1 MNEVS
6 KLKVDAVHQ
15 KKLNKA
21 MGDYKKGK
29 TVKLDAAMASNVV
42 SAFDKLK
49 ATELE
54 KNVTAAAKYTEAS
67 LLAGAILAAY
77 KDLPKTATVTW
88 TNKEITAMLKQLGLP
103 EDSSLSV
110 LVVEVFGNITSI
122 VEHFMY
128 MPDEALEKA
137 TGSTKAAA
145 QLLLERRRK
154 NRQAL
159 TNELGNYRILRT
171 SPLTEVPFVC
181 CTV

>member
-1 MNEVS
+1 
-6 KLKVDAVHQ
+6 
-15 KKLNKA
+15 
-21 MGDYKKGK
+21 
-29 TVKLDAAMASNVV
+29 MARDVV

-54 KNVTAAAKYTEAS
+54 KNITAAAKFTDAS
-67 LLAGAILAAY
+67 LLAGVLLASY

-88 TNKEITAMLKQLGLP
+88 TNKEIAAILKLLGLP
-103 EDSSLSV
+103 EDASLSV

-128 MPDEALEKA
+128 LPDEALEKA
-137 TGSTKAAA
+137 TGSTKAVA
-145 QLLLERRRK
+145 QLLLDRRRK

-181 CTV
+181 CTTC